1 MVEEVTPGKGSP
13 RQGEQSGRGHCARGE
28 LEHRLVVGEIDD
40 LYQEHAAWTYRAE
53 VEAVVRLGCPHPE
66 RLGEVT
72 CTLSE
77 PCQPQR

>member
-13 RQGEQSGRGHCARGE
+13 RQGEQLGRGHCERGG
-28 LEHRLVVGEIDD
+28 LEHRLVGAEIDD
-40 LYQEHAAWTYRAE
+40 LYQEHVASAYRAE
-53 VEAVVRLGCPHPE
+53 VKAAVQLGYPHPE
-66 RLGEVT
+66 RRGEVT